1 MVRGRVPFLANG
13 DPSLA
18 EGQSKAKEMPGSDDW
33 CQRCSGVV
41 VVDRS
46 TTMPLALAR
55 APLSFSSSDS
65 FAFSPH
71 LPLAPS
77 LSLCLPSSA
86 PLHRISGCSEFR
98 EIVNRLLVVRCVERV
113 EMLPVALRLCLLIP
127 AKVPTL
133 GCLPYP
139 ELLVNLCFLWFSF
152 FLA

>member
-98 EIVNRLLVVRCVERV
+98 EIVNRLLVVRGVERV
-113 EMLPVALRLCLLIP
+113 EMFPVALP
-127 AKVPTL
+127 FMF
-133 GCLPYP
+133 
-139 ELLVNLCFLWFSF
+139 VNSRKSSNGGLFTIS
-152 FLA
+152 

>member
-1 MVRGRVPFLANG
+1 VPFLANG

-46 TTMPLALAR
+46 TTMAIGPG
-55 APLSFSSSDS
+55 PSDS

-98 EIVNRLLVVRCVERV
+98 EIVNRLLVVRGVERV
-113 EMLPVALRLCLLIP
+113 EMFPVALP
-127 AKVPTL
+127 FMF
-133 GCLPYP
+133 
-139 ELLVNLCFLWFSF
+139 VNSRKSSNGGLFTIS
-152 FLA
+152 